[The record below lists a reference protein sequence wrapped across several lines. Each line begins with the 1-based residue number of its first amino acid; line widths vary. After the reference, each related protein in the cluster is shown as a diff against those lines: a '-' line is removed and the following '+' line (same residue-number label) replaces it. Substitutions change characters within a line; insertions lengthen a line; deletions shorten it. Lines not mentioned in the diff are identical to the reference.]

1 MEVWNSVASTCM
13 YYTEKEVLSM
23 ENYSPVSTLL
33 RMSKSI
39 EGFSI
44 SVSAILL
51 SKFSPYIC
59 GFRKNLNS

>member
-39 EGFSI
+39 ER
-44 SVSAILL
+44 ILNKRIRNFTIKIFTL
-51 SKFSPYIC
+51 HLWLQKKS
-59 GFRKNLNS
+59 